1 MNISQGFNLWRNWSI
16 RQRLLL
22 ITLLPVTYLFCM
34 LVWHS
39 YWLHSREAD
48 SEIDERGKI
57 ISQLLAK
64 SSEYELASNRLPELK
79 LSVDNLLQS
88 ERSIVSIDILGPDR
102 KSLLHSQSLETDQ
115 IHLRGFETPIVKRL
129 IWVSVIPG
137 ADAAPHEPM
146 RSGNSVQIAGYVYV
160 VMSPTDLQR
169 KQQHRFALELLVAAL
184 GLLISGGMAVQLS
197 RTLSAS
203 LKSFIEACRAI
214 RGGHYPVQIEVSSG
228 GEIGE
233 LQASINEMAQSLQQS
248 TSELENKVA
257 QRTRELERSRNEAL
271 KANDEKR
278 KLIQK
283 VQHIVEEER
292 KSIAIEV
299 HDELNAALITAR
311 LQAQRIADLADSMGG
326 GQPGQEIKQHAL
338 SIKQIART
346 LYDNGRALV
355 RRLRPE
361 VLDMLGLEGAI
372 AEMVAGYN
380 NLHPSCHFSSE
391 VHGDLSA
398 LDNASAMSI
407 YRIVQ
412 EALSNSIKHAEAH
425 EAAVYLEVDQ
435 ESKSILLTIT
445 DDGKGFIQNE
455 STNGIGLV
463 GIRERVFALGGQM
476 QIDSGQPDSEN
487 GGTVITIRLKA

>member
-1 MNISQGFNLWRNWSI
+1 
-16 RQRLLL
+16 
-22 ITLLPVTYLFCM
+22 
-34 LVWHS
+34 
-39 YWLHSREAD
+39 
-48 SEIDERGKI
+48 
-57 ISQLLAK
+57 
-64 SSEYELASNRLPELK
+64 
-79 LSVDNLLQS
+79 
-88 ERSIVSIDILGPDR
+88 
-102 KSLLHSQSLETDQ
+102 
-115 IHLRGFETPIVKRL
+115 
-129 IWVSVIPG
+129 
-137 ADAAPHEPM
+137 
-146 RSGNSVQIAGYVYV
+146 
-160 VMSPTDLQR
+160 
-169 KQQHRFALELLVAAL
+169 
-184 GLLISGGMAVQLS
+184 
-197 RTLSAS
+197 
-203 LKSFIEACRAI
+203 
-214 RGGHYPVQIEVSSG
+214 
-228 GEIGE
+228 
-233 LQASINEMAQSLQQS
+233 MAQSLQQS